1 MGKPQLDHKVFWPAF
16 IVIFGL
22 SFALVLNPEAG
33 KKMADSALAW
43 STYKLDWLF
52 QTGTFMVF
60 AFLIWVAFGRYG
72 NVKLGGPDDKPEFS
86 TLSWIAMLFC
96 AGIGSSLIYWS
107 VAEPLYYLQGPPF
120 GIVKGSAE
128 AAQWAVTYGMF
139 HWGFSAWA
147 MYALPTL
154 PIAYMYYV
162 RKDTQLRVS
171 TACRPILGNLVDG
184 WLGKVIDICVMFGI
198 VGGFGTSLG
207 LGVPLLA
214 GAASSLLGIPQSM
227 GLNLA
232 ILAIWTVIF
241 GFSVYTGL
249 YKGIKKLS
257 DINVFLALA
266 LLAVVLLAGPTFFI
280 LSVFSDSL
288 GMLFNNFF
296 RMSFYTDPIAK
307 GGFPQTW
314 TIFYWA
320 WWVALAPYM
329 GIFVARISKG
339 RTLKQLIVA
348 EVIWGTLGDWAF
360 FGVFGGYTL
369 HLEFDKILPVSKIL
383 SESGGPA
390 AIIAVINSLPMS
402 QVVLVL
408 FLLLEFVFLATCL
421 DSSAYVCASM
431 STKEL
436 ADDEQPARWNRIV
449 WALALA
455 AIGVAVLS
463 LGGLNAIQ
471 TSSVVA
477 AVPLVFVL
485 IILTMSF
492 MKMLKEDHGVR
503 CSPKEITIES
513 HRDKNNSNTSSSSDN
528 NNISAK

>member
-16 IVIFGL
+16 IVIFGISL
-22 SFALVLNPEAG
+22 AIITNREAG
-33 KKMADSALAW
+33 TEIVNAALAW
-43 STYKLDWLF
+43 ATYKLDWLF
-52 QTGTFMVF
+52 QTGTFLVF
-60 AFLIWVAFGRYG
+60 VFLMWVAFGRYG

-86 TLSWIAMLFC
+86 TITWIGMLFC
-96 AGIGSSLIYWS
+96 AGVGSSLIYWS

-120 GIVKGSAE
+120 GIAVGSPE
-128 AAQWAVTYGMF
+128 AAQWAITYGMF

-147 MYALPTL
+147 LYAIPAL
-154 PIAYMYYV
+154 PIAYAYYV
-162 RKDTQLRVS
+162 RKDTILRAS
-171 TACRPILGNLVDG
+171 TACRPILGNKIDG
-184 WLGKVIDICVMFGI
+184 WLGKVIDILVMFGI

-214 GAASSLLGIPQSM
+214 EAASSLFGLQQSM
-227 GLNLA
+227 GLNMA
-232 ILAIWTVIF
+232 ILAIWTLIF

-249 YKGIKKLS
+249 YKGIKVLS
-257 DINVFLALA
+257 NINVYLALA
-266 LLAVVLLAGPTFFI
+266 MLVLILLAGPTVFI
-280 LSVFSDSL
+280 LSVFTDSI
-288 GMLFNNFF
+288 GVLFNNFF

-307 GGFPQTW
+307 SGFPQSW
-314 TIFYWA
+314 TVFYWA

-329 GIFVARISKG
+329 GLFVARISKG

-348 EVIWGTLGDWAF
+348 ELLWGTLGCWAF
-360 FGVFGGYTL
+360 FGVVGGYTL
-369 HLEFDKILPVSKIL
+369 HLEFNKILPLSTLL

-390 AIIAVINSLPMS
+390 TIIAVLNTLPMP

-431 STKEL
+431 ATKNL
-436 ADDEQPARWNRIV
+436 AENEQPARWNRIV

-455 AIGVAVLS
+455 AVGVAILS
-463 LGGLNAIQ
+463 LGGLSAIQ

-477 AVPLVFVL
+477 AVPLILVL
-485 IILTMSF
+485 VILTMSF
-492 MKMLKEDHGVR
+492 MKMLREDHGVE
-503 CSPKEITIES
+503 CKPKEITF
-513 HRDKNNSNTSSSSDN
+513 KSSGRN